1 MISFIFKKK
10 FIIPTFV
17 IAMLYLV
24 IAIYIMNFSLV
35 KSTLLGS
42 FGIDYKIKLLTSL
55 LGGIW
60 TAMTGFGL
68 AILILISLLTGANFT
83 LIFQRFMQIR
93 SFEKLNFFAGGSSLL
108 GFISSGCAV
117 CGLPILALFG
127 LSGSIIYLPFRGA
140 EISVISA
147 ILLIVSFYLLIKS
160 EMKSKVCSVN

>member
-1 MISFIFKKK
+1 MNLIFRRN
-10 FIIPTFV
+10 FIISTFV

-42 FGIDYKIKLLTSL
+42 FKIDYKIKLLISL
-55 LGGIW
+55 LGGVW
-60 TAMTGFGL
+60 TAMSGFGL
-68 AILILISLLTGANFT
+68 AMSILISLLTGANFT

-93 SFEKLNFFAGGSSLL
+93 SFGKLHFFAGAGSLM
-108 GFISSGCAV
+108 GFIGSGCVV

-147 ILLIVSFYLLIKS
+147 ILLIVSFYLIIKS
-160 EMKSKVCSVN
+160 EMQNKVCSVN